1 MLWVIEEKREE
12 RKNRKHKLCCCLW
25 LFLCVFLFWLMT
37 VCFCDWCCLLIVD
50 GFDRQTEMSKCCVCC
65 VLMVFFVSLFFFILW
80 NELMNFV
87 EDGKKRGKEKQESDW
102 LQQKMFFVDCCWID
116 WLILFFWNGLKRK
129 DFLIVF
135 NLWINWF

>member
-1 MLWVIEEKREE
+1 MCCVWLKKNVKKE
-12 RKNRKHKLCCCLW
+12 RTENTS
-25 LFLCVFLFWLMT
+25 CVAVCGCFC
-37 VCFCDWCCLLIVD
+37 VCFCFDWWQFVFVIDVVCWLLMD
-50 GFDRQTEMSKCCVCC
+50 LTDRQRWASVVCVVCWWSF
-65 VLMVFFVSLFFFILW
+65 LFLFFFILW

-87 EDGKKRGKEKQESDW
+87 EDGKKGGKEKQESDW

>member
-80 NELMNFV
+80 NELMNYV
-87 EDGKKRGKEKQESDW
+87 EDGKKGGKEKQESDW

-116 WLILFFWNGLKRK
+116 WLILFFLK
-129 DFLIVF
+129 
-135 NLWINWF
+135 WIEKKGFFDCF

>member
-65 VLMVFFVSLFFFILW
+65 VLMVFFVSLFFSFCGMNWWILW
-80 NELMNFV
+80 KMEKRRK
-87 EDGKKRGKEKQESDW
+87 GKARK
-102 LQQKMFFVDCCWID
+102 
-116 WLILFFWNGLKRK
+116 WLIATKDVFCWLLLNWLIDSFFFEMDWKERIFWL
-129 DFLIVF
+129 FLIYE
-135 NLWINWF
+135 

>member
-65 VLMVFFVSLFFFILW
+65 VLMVFFVSLFFSFCGMNWWILCKMEKKEERKSKKVIDC
-80 NELMNFV
+80 NKRCFLLIVVEL
-87 EDGKKRGKEKQESDW
+87 
-102 LQQKMFFVDCCWID
+102 ID
-116 WLILFFWNGLKRK
+116 WFFFFEMDWKERIFWL
-129 DFLIVF
+129 FLIYE
-135 NLWINWF
+135 

>member
-65 VLMVFFVSLFFFILW
+65 VLMVFFVSLFFFYILW

-87 EDGKKRGKEKQESDW
+87 EDGKKEGRKSK
-102 LQQKMFFVDCCWID
+102 KVIDCNKRCFLLIVVELID
-116 WLILFFWNGLKRK
+116 SFFWNGLKRK

>member
-1 MLWVIEEKREE
+1 MLCVIEEKREE

-65 VLMVFFVSLFFFILW
+65 VLMVFFVSFFFH
-80 NELMNFV
+80 FV
-87 EDGKKRGKEKQESDW
+87 KWIDEFCGRWKKRREGKARK
-102 LQQKMFFVDCCWID
+102 
-116 WLILFFWNGLKRK
+116 WLIATKDVFCWLLLNWLIDSFFFEMDWKERIFWL
-129 DFLIVF
+129 FLIYE
-135 NLWINWF
+135 